1 MEKKR
6 KAEEEEA
13 EEGYEPMA
21 NLGTPKVFLTLPG
34 FIRALLTSAETIWHC
49 WFCGDS

>member
-13 EEGYEPMA
+13 EEGYKPIA
-21 NLGTPKVFLTLPG
+21 NFGTPKVFLTLPG
-34 FIRALLTSAETIWHC
+34 FIRALLISTETI
-49 WFCGDS
+49 